1 MNAIN
6 MSFISVLILSTEHS
20 MRAVDI
26 FSQTSKGDHDQE
38 EILCSAAALL
48 LYGHFLV
55 QDVSS
60 SRCCLFY

>member
-6 MSFISVLILSTEHS
+6 MSFISVLILSIEHS
-20 MRAVDI
+20 MRAADI

-48 LYGHFLV
+48 YGHFLV